1 MGLPGSHSSRQMPT
15 QVRGPRGR
23 EGVAEAQRSVLPG
36 GGVGSGGRGVVPR
49 LSSQPPRSTLRER
62 APPPGAEGADGGERS
77 GTQRPR

>member
-36 GGVGSGGRGVVPR
+36 GGWGVG
-49 LSSQPPRSTLRER
+49 
-62 APPPGAEGADGGERS
+62 GGELFLACPVNLPD
-77 GTQRPR
+77 RP